1 MFAGLELSCINN
13 YFYKEAQSYIFD
25 RVLNT
30 TVYFTELANFRNSCP
45 QVLWGKVFSKILKY
59 SQEPPM
65 SKFLFNKLQA

>member
-30 TVYFTELANFRNSCP
+30 TVYFTELVIFGNSCP
-45 QVLWGKVFSKILKY
+45 EVLCGKGVFKNFEIFPGNTCVKVS
-59 SQEPPM
+59 
-65 SKFLFNKLQA
+65 F